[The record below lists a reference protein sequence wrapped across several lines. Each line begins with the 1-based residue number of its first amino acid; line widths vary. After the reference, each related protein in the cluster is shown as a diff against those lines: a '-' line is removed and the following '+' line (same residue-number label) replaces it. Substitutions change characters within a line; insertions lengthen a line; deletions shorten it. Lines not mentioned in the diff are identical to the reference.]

1 MAHLDSRWLRALSL
15 LLPRGHRA
23 EILGD
28 LVEERAAL
36 MTRGRSRIATAC
48 WLAAHLVRSAV
59 ATRRHRPPAL
69 PLAGAGM
76 SAGNRAFGRTMRLVA
91 GIGRDLFLAWRR
103 LRRSPG
109 FTLIATLTLALGI
122 GANTAVFSVLDPLLL
137 RHLPVTRPDEL
148 VLLHSAGTLH
158 TIEISERAAFERY
171 SAEHDVLAG
180 VLGDAGLTEY
190 PTSYGGVRTTARAEL
205 VSPNYFSV
213 LGVRPFAGRLFSPD
227 VDAAG
232 SPVVIGFNYWRRV
245 FGGDPTAVERTLIV
259 NGHART
265 IVGVAP
271 EAFHGVTVDSS
282 PDLYLPFAP
291 ESTPGWLTVVG
302 RLKPDVSPAQARAA
316 LEPVFNQVVHASDL
330 PEIERQQA
338 MARLLVT
345 PVPRGLSAVRT
356 TLAVPAWVLMA
367 VVGLVLI
374 VACANV
380 ANLLL
385 TRATGRRREMAVE
398 LALGATRAH
407 LIRELVAES
416 AWLATAGAVAGILAA
431 RLTSGALVA
440 SLSTRRVPVELT
452 AGLGGRVLVFTVLVL
467 GFTILLCGVLP
478 AVTATR
484 ADVMHDLKGRGSS
497 PEPGGRWRVGQL
509 LIVGQIAVSV
519 TLLAGAGLLV
529 RSLVN
534 LQTFDVGLDRDRV
547 LSVSLADEMTTRPP
561 GQVANVLSKLLERTR
576 GLPGVRSA
584 SLSALALFTGDE
596 LGINVAVEGARQTV
610 ASPHAYFNA
619 VAPGYFATVGIP
631 LVAGRDFSTD
641 DDAPSRPVV
650 IVNRTMARRYFGDES
665 PLGKHLRFVEGN
677 RPPMEIVGVVADS
690 IHNDVREPA
699 LDFLYLYRP
708 SRQSAVRRAVL
719 LVRTDP
725 SAGADVAGPVQKLV
739 HSLDA
744 GIAVTSVK
752 TIRQSIDESL
762 RDDRVI
768 SALCSTFSVLAL
780 TVAAL
785 GLYGVLSV
793 TVARQTK
800 EIGVRIALGADTRH
814 IVRLVTAQGMRLT
827 LVGLVLGMA
836 GALAST
842 SVLTTMLFG
851 LHRTDLLTLGAVA
864 VTLLAATTMACYVP
878 ARRAMHVDPVTALRQ
893 M

>member
-1 MAHLDSRWLRALSL
+1 
-15 LLPRGHRA
+15 
-23 EILGD
+23 
-28 LVEERAAL
+28 
-36 MTRGRSRIATAC
+36 
-48 WLAAHLVRSAV
+48 
-59 ATRRHRPPAL
+59 
-69 PLAGAGM
+69 
-76 SAGNRAFGRTMRLVA
+76 MRLVA
-91 GIGRDLFLAWRR
+91 NIGRDLLLGWRR
-103 LRRSPG
+103 LRRTPG

-137 RHLPVTRPDEL
+137 RQLPVTRPSEL

-171 SAEHDVLAG
+171 SAQHDVFAD
-180 VLGDAGLTEY
+180 VLGDAGVAEY
-190 PTSYGGVRTTARAEL
+190 STSVGGVRATARGEL

-213 LGVRPFAGRLFSPD
+213 LGVRPFEGRLFSPD
-227 VDAAG
+227 VDGAG
-232 SPVVIGFNYWRRV
+232 STMVLGFNYWRRA
-245 FGGDPTAVERTLIV
+245 FGGDPTAVGRTLV
-259 NGHART
+259 VDGRARA

-271 EAFHGVTVDSS
+271 QEFFGITVESS
-282 PDLYLPFAP
+282 PDFYLAFAP
-291 ESTPGWLTVVG
+291 ASTPGWLTVIG
-302 RLKPDVSPAQARAA
+302 RLNPGVSPAQVRVA
-316 LEPVFNQVVHASDL
+316 LEPVFNQIVQASEV
-330 PEIERQQA
+330 PAIERQQA

-345 PVPRGLSAVRT
+345 PAARGLSAVRT
-356 TLAVPAWVLMA
+356 KLAVPAWVLMA

-398 LALGATRAH
+398 LALGATRAD
-407 LIRELVAES
+407 LVRQLVAES
-416 AWLATAGAVAGILAA
+416 AWLTAAGAVAGILAA
-431 RLTSGALVA
+431 RWTNGALVA
-440 SLSTRRVPVELT
+440 SLSTRGVPVELA
-452 AGLGGRVLVFTVLVL
+452 AGLNGHVLLFTAIVL
-467 GFTILLCGVLP
+467 GLTILLCGVLP
-478 AVTATR
+478 AFTAAR
-484 ADVMHDLKGRGSS
+484 ADVVNDLKGRHSGRG
-497 PEPGGRWRVGQL
+497 PDGHRWRIGQM

-534 LQTFDVGLDRDRV
+534 LKTFDVGLDRDEV
-547 LSVSLADEMTTRPP
+547 LSVSLTDEMTTRPP
-561 GQVANVLSKLLERTR
+561 GQVADVLSRLLERTR
-576 GLPGVRSA
+576 SLPGVRSA
-584 SLSALALFTGDE
+584 SLSGLALFTGDE

-631 LVAGRDFSTD
+631 LLAGRDFSTND
-641 DDAPSRPVV
+641 DPPSRPVV

-665 PLGKHLRFVEGN
+665 PLGKHLTFVEGN
-677 RPPMEIVGVVADS
+677 RPPMEIIAIVGDS
-690 IHNDVREPA
+690 IHNDVREQP

-708 SRQSAVRRAVL
+708 SRQSALRRAVL

-725 SAGADVAGPVQKLV
+725 PGASDVAGPVQQLV

-752 TIRQSIDESL
+752 TIRESIDESL
-762 RDDRVI
+762 RDDRI
-768 SALCSTFSVLAL
+768 IAALCSTFSVLAL

-814 IVRLVTAQGMRLT
+814 IMQLVTGQGMRTT

-842 SVLTTMLFG
+842 SALTTMLFG
-851 LHRTDLLTLGAVA
+851 LRRNDPLTLGAVA
-864 VTLLAATTMACYVP
+864 VTLVAVEALACYFP
-878 ARRAMHVDPVTALRQ
+878 ARRAMHVDPVTVLRQ
-893 M
+893 V

>member
-1 MAHLDSRWLRALSL
+1 
-15 LLPRGHRA
+15 
-23 EILGD
+23 
-28 LVEERAAL
+28 
-36 MTRGRSRIATAC
+36 
-48 WLAAHLVRSAV
+48 
-59 ATRRHRPPAL
+59 
-69 PLAGAGM
+69 
-76 SAGNRAFGRTMRLVA
+76 
-91 GIGRDLFLAWRR
+91 
-103 LRRSPG
+103 
-109 FTLIATLTLALGI
+109 
-122 GANTAVFSVLDPLLL
+122 
-137 RHLPVTRPDEL
+137 
-148 VLLHSAGTLH
+148 
-158 TIEISERAAFERY
+158 
-171 SAEHDVLAG
+171 
-180 VLGDAGLTEY
+180 
-190 PTSYGGVRTTARAEL
+190 
-205 VSPNYFSV
+205 
-213 LGVRPFAGRLFSPD
+213 
-227 VDAAG
+227 
-232 SPVVIGFNYWRRV
+232 
-245 FGGDPTAVERTLIV
+245 
-259 NGHART
+259 
-265 IVGVAP
+265 
-271 EAFHGVTVDSS
+271 
-282 PDLYLPFAP
+282 
-291 ESTPGWLTVVG
+291 
-302 RLKPDVSPAQARAA
+302 
-316 LEPVFNQVVHASDL
+316 
-330 PEIERQQA
+330 

-345 PVPRGLSAVRT
+345 PVARGLSAVRT
-356 TLAVPAWVLMA
+356 RLAVPAWVLMA
-367 VVGLVLI
+367 VVALVLV

-385 TRATGRRREMAVE
+385 TRATGRRREMAVA
-398 LALGATRAH
+398 LALGATRAD
-407 LIRELVAES
+407 LVRQLVAES
-416 AWLATAGAVAGILAA
+416 AWLTAAGAVAGILAA
-431 RLTSGALVA
+431 RWTTGALVA
-440 SLSTRRVPVELT
+440 SLSTRRVPVDL
-452 AGLGGRVLVFTVLVL
+452 AAALDGRVMLFTVLVL

-561 GQVANVLSKLLERTR
+561 GQVANVLSDLVERTR

-584 SLSALALFTGDE
+584 SVSALALFTGDE
-596 LGINVAVEGARQTV
+596 LGINVVVEGARETV

-631 LVAGRDFSTD
+631 LVAGRDFSTGRRS
-641 DDAPSRPVV
+641 PSRPVV
-650 IVNRTMARRYFGDES
+650 IVNRTMARRYFGDQS

-699 LDFLYLYRP
+699 LDFLYLPAFPAGR
-708 SRQSAVRRAVL
+708 VRRAVL

-725 SAGADVAGPVQKLV
+725 SAGADVAGPVQQLV

-762 RDDRVI
+762 RDDRVVA
-768 SALCSTFSVLAL
+768 ALCSTFSVLAL

-814 IVRLVTAQGMRLT
+814 IVRLVTAEGMRLT

-851 LHRTDLLTLGAVA
+851 LHRTDPLTLGAVA
-864 VTLLAATTMACYVP
+864 VTLIAVTTVACLVP

-893 M
+893 V